1 MTPHTWR
8 LRVESPDSQL
18 ALLRAPAAVAISA
31 FVTGLTI
38 GELAKA
44 VAGESFASLQY
55 WLAIAVCA
63 PFLLASRWFGTG
75 WTGFLLR
82 GWLLIAA
89 GAATL
94 RIVYFCAMSYS
105 RRPLGIWIVIVLLD
119 AFVTG
124 ALWLAAYALLGR
136 MRAPT
141 RSV

>member
-1 MTPHTWR
+1 MTSRTWR
-8 LRVESPDSQL
+8 MNVESPESEL

-31 FVTGLTI
+31 FVVGLTI

-44 VAGESFASLQY
+44 VAGEPFASAQY

-63 PFLLASRWFGTG
+63 PFLLSSRWFGTG
-75 WTGFLLR
+75 WSGVLLR

-119 AFVTG
+119 TVVTG
-124 ALWLAAYALLGR
+124 ALWLAAYALFRRVRTG
-136 MRAPT
+136 P
-141 RSV
+141 